1 MVFSG
6 GESLDLKKKNYQQIA
21 RGFKKRERKK
31 KEVALDNF
39 VACLFRLTRST
50 MACEEE
56 PGKPTSMVSQK
67 KSRKQKRGWK
77 ITATLD
83 VLLSVVVFFFSF
95 STCALSLSPNTFSS
109 KYTIHKIYIYILDT

>member
-1 MVFSG
+1 
-6 GESLDLKKKNYQQIA
+6 
-21 RGFKKRERKK
+21 
-31 KEVALDNF
+31 
-39 VACLFRLTRST
+39 

-83 VLLSVVVFFFSF
+83 VLLSVVVFFSF

-109 KYTIHKIYIYILDT
+109 KYTIHKKYIYIRYIVIYICVMEGQRRGTFLGGKGLSERAHWQKKREGRNKKETCHAYVIVML

>member
-1 MVFSG
+1 
-6 GESLDLKKKNYQQIA
+6 
-21 RGFKKRERKK
+21 
-31 KEVALDNF
+31 
-39 VACLFRLTRST
+39 

-83 VLLSVVVFFFSF
+83 VLLSVVVFFFF
-95 STCALSLSPNTFSS
+95 PLVLCLSLPILFLVNILYI
-109 KYTIHKIYIYILDT
+109 KYIYIY